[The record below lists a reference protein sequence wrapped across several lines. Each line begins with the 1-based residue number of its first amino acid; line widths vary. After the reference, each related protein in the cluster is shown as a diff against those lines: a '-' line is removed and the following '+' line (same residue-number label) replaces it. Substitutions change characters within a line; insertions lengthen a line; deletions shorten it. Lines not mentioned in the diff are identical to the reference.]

1 MANAWL
7 EEGLRSLAAGDWS
20 EAINNLRWAGD
31 AEPQDARILLAL
43 IDAYE
48 RAAAAE
54 GDPDLLQQAWN
65 VCRALRDRNPTLTE
79 DERAGFRAT
88 FVRVRDAIV
97 SARGSGWTPPPSKE
111 EVHRT

>member
-1 MANAWL
+1 MTNAWL
-7 EEGLRSLAAGDWS
+7 DEGLRSLAAGDWS

-31 AEPQDARILLAL
+31 AEPQNPSIHLAL

-48 RAAAAE
+48 RAAASE

-65 VCRALRDRNPTLTE
+65 ACRALRDRNLPLTE
-79 DERAGFRAT
+79 EQRAAFRAT